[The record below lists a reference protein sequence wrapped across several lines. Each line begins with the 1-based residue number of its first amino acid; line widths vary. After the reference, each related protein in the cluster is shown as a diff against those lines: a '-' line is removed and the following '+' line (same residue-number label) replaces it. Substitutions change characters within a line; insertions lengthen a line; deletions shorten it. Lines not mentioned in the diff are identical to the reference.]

1 MEYPSNELAFAEA
14 GAFTRWVAEL
24 WWSDFRERLLGVYRI
39 GSLAHRGFSARYS
52 DIDVAVIAADPL
64 APEELE
70 RMRELAAGAS
80 GELAAKLSIF
90 WADRWFRAGR
100 FPPLDRVDYLD
111 HADPIL
117 ERERV
122 QPERPSLNDIR
133 DYLRGAP
140 FERWVAQV
148 RHYTALPAFPS
159 GEHKPYLR
167 CLLYPARLLYSW
179 NTGAL
184 ASNDDAVEFLHRH
197 PVPQLDLDLIR
208 RALRSRQ
215 EARDVDH
222 LFPERSK
229 LNHQYSVCADIIS
242 RA

>member
-1 MEYPSNELAFAEA
+1 MEYPSNELAFAQA
-14 GAFTRWVAEL
+14 YDFTRRAGEL
-24 WWSDFRERLLGVYRI
+24 WWSDFGERLLGVYRL

-52 DIDVAVIAADPL
+52 DIDVAVIGADPL

-70 RMRELAAGAS
+70 RMRALAAGVS
-80 GELAAKLSIF
+80 RELAAKLSIF
-90 WADRWFRAGR
+90 WMDRRCRVGR

-122 QPERPSLNDIR
+122 QPERPSVDNIR
-133 DYLRGAP
+133 EYLRGEP
-140 FERWVAQV
+140 FERWATQI
-148 RHYTALPAFPS
+148 RHYTALPALPAS
-159 GEHKPYLR
+159 DHKPYLR

-184 ASNDDAVEFLHRH
+184 TSNDDAVEFLQRH
-197 PVPQLDLDLIR
+197 PVPQLDLDLIL
-208 RALRSRQ
+208 RALRCRQ

-229 LNHQYSVCADIIS
+229 LNHQYSVCADLIS

>member
-1 MEYPSNELAFAEA
+1 MDYPSNELAFAA
-14 GAFTRWVAEL
+14 ARDFTRRIAEL
-24 WWSDFRERLLGVYRI
+24 WWSDFGERLLGVYRM

-52 DIDVAVIAADPL
+52 DIDVAVMAADPL

-70 RMRELAAGAS
+70 RMREVAAGAS
-80 GELAAKLSIF
+80 RELAAKLSIF
-90 WADRWFRAGR
+90 WTDRHCRVGR

-117 ERERV
+117 ERERL
-122 QPERPSLNDIR
+122 QPQRPSLADIR
-133 DYLRGAP
+133 AYLRGEP
-140 FERWVAQV
+140 FERWATQV
-148 RHYTALPAFPS
+148 RHYRALPAFPP
-159 GEHKPYLR
+159 GDHKPYLR

-184 ASNDDAVEFLHRH
+184 ASNDDAVEFLQRH
-197 PVPQLDLDLIR
+197 PLPQLDLDLIR
-208 RALRSRQ
+208 RALRCRQ
-215 EARDVDH
+215 EAHDVDH

-229 LNHQYSVCADIIS
+229 LNHQYSVCAEFIS